1 MFIWNYGFSE
11 FVSTHH
17 ISALPLTP
25 GFYLLPAPRAA
36 CSPHILLGLFL
47 LLEFQHTLLHCAP
60 PPALSTS
67 WYPKTCRT
75 SDNWVK
81 RGFLSVIKKDIL
93 RASQLGGDLPCQ
105 KKALVSRKERAD
117 GGRGVGMGGWG
128 RVEAWGS
135 VGVAWELNW
144 DTCQESGGI
153 SWALKGR
160 SEERQQWKTRW
171 EDSERGL
178 EQLRGCTGVFL
189 GGFLSKFPPLSFTLL
204 TPIHLP
210 RFSFFSSLMYSLFL
224 TCSLCFYYCF
234 QQYL

>member
-117 GGRGVGMGGWG
+117 GGGGGRVGKGGGMG
-128 RVEAWGS
+128 V
-135 VGVAWELNW
+135 
-144 DTCQESGGI
+144 SGG
-153 SWALKGR
+153 
-160 SEERQQWKTRW
+160 
-171 EDSERGL
+171 GL
-178 EQLRGCTGVFL
+178 GAELR
-189 GGFLSKFPPLSFTLL
+189 
-204 TPIHLP
+204 HLP
-210 RFSFFSSLMYSLFL
+210 GVRRDQLGTEREKWRKAAMEDPVGRLRTGAGTAAGLYWCFPRWVLVKVPSTFLHSAHSYPSAQVLFL
-224 TCSLCFYYCF
+224 L
-234 QQYL
+234 